1 MNNIELFGFLIFLLP
16 LIAFPITLLAGKL
29 KKGLAGIIA
38 TASIFLSFLL
48 AMFIFITDAH
58 NIQVSPVY
66 VSFKWFYNFTFGIYL
81 DSLALV
87 MVLMVSG
94 VSFLIHLFAIEYLGR
109 DPARH
114 VYFSE
119 TALFTAGMLGLIL
132 TSNMLLYFIFW
143 EIVGVCSYL
152 LIGFW
157 WYKPNAAA
165 AAKKAF
171 IVTRVGDVLFLFG
184 IAVLYYSMVNIGI
197 TDPLSIPV
205 FLQNISKI
213 SSQNLTLIGLL
224 FLGGAMGKS
233 AQFPLHVWIPDAM
246 EGPATVSALIHAATM
261 VTAGIYLV
269 ARVFPIYLN
278 SNVAITAVLFVG
290 AFTAFYAGT
299 LGLVVNDLKRVLAYS
314 TISQLGYMLAAL
326 GTGLLIGQA
335 AISASIYQLIVHS
348 FLKALLFLSAGA
360 ILFALLDTRDIRKM
374 GGLWRKMPITIT
386 MMFIGAL
393 TLVGFPL
400 TAGFFSKDEIIS
412 LSYALYQSN
421 GNIWPWL
428 LLVVGAFLTTLYTFR
443 MFFLVALGKPKTYA
457 AEHAKDPP
465 WVMIIPL
472 IALAALSLVFGIW
485 QNPFYAYVESVPT
498 VNINVWI
505 EYTPTILMFAGIG
518 IAYLFYG
525 NRRLDSAIVAAGSGP
540 LYKLVKSKY
549 YLDYIFTNLIAE
561 RIVVFVSM
569 ITYLFDKYVVD
580 GIVNGSAKLVY
591 FSGRV
596 LRRLQTGVVQNYT
609 ALLIIGAILL
619 LIILR
624 IWGVWL

>member
-1 MNNIELFGFLIFLLP
+1 MNNIEIFGFLIFLIP
-16 LIAFPITLLAGKL
+16 MIAFPITLLAGKL
-29 KKGLAGIIA
+29 KKGVAGIIA
-38 TASIFLSFLL
+38 TSSIFLSFLL
-48 AMFIFITDAH
+48 ALFIFITDGH
-58 NIQVSPVY
+58 NIQINPVI
-66 VSFKWFYNFTFGIYL
+66 VTFPWFFNFTFGIYL

-94 VSFLIHLFAIEYLGR
+94 VSFLIHLFAIGYMGK
-109 DPARH
+109 DPARN
-114 VYFSE
+114 VYFAE
-119 TALFTAGMLGLIL
+119 TALFTSGMLGLVL
-132 TSNMLLYFIFW
+132 TSNMLLFFIFW
-143 EIVGVCSYL
+143 ELVGVCSYL

-171 IVTRVGDVLFLFG
+171 IVTRVGDVMFLFG

-197 TDPLSIPV
+197 SDPLSIPV

-213 SSQNLTLIGLL
+213 SSTNLTLIGIL

-269 ARVFPIYLN
+269 ARVFPIYLD
-278 SNVAITAVLFVG
+278 STTALMAVLFVG

-299 LGLVVNDLKRVLAYS
+299 LGLVVNDIKRVLAYS

-326 GTGLLIGQA
+326 GIGLVIGQA
-335 AISASIYQLIVHS
+335 AISASIYHLIVHS
-348 FLKALLFLSAGA
+348 FLKALLFMSAGA

-393 TLVGFPL
+393 TLIGFPL

-412 LSYALYQSN
+412 LAYVFYQSN
-421 GNIWPWL
+421 GDILPWL
-428 LLVVGAFLTTLYTFR
+428 FLVLGAFLTTLYTFR
-443 MFFLVALGKPKTYA
+443 MFFLVALGKPKSYA

-465 WVMIIPL
+465 WIMIIPL
-472 IALAALSLVFGIW
+472 AVLAVLSLIFGIW
-485 QNPFYAYVESVPT
+485 QDPFYSYVAGIPADH
-498 VNINVWI
+498 VNLLI
-505 EYTPTILMFAGIG
+505 EYTPTILMFAGLG
-518 IAYLFYG
+518 IAYIFYG
-525 NRRLDSAIVAAGSGP
+525 NRRLDASKVAAASGP
-540 LYKLVKSKY
+540 FYRLLKSKY

-569 ITYLFDKYVVD
+569 ITYLFDKYIID
-580 GIVNGSAKLVY
+580 GIVNGAAKLVY
-591 FSGRV
+591 IAGRIS
-596 LRRLQTGVVQNYT
+596 RKLQTGVIQNYT
-609 ALLIIGAILL
+609 AFLIIGAIVL